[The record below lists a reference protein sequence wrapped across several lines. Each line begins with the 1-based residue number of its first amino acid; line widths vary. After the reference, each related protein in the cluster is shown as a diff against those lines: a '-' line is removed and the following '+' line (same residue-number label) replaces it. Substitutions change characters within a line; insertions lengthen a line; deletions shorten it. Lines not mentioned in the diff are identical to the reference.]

1 MRIIE
6 KGLARIGI
14 GGFYRRTTG
23 VGLGLREELKGPYST
38 EGRANPYGDAR
49 LPFPLSVRAEFHV
62 RKPKDAVGPDPIEL
76 EEIK

>member
-38 EGRANPYGDAR
+38 EGRANPYGIAG
-49 LPFPLSVRAEFHV
+49 LPFPLAVRASFHI
-62 RKPKDAVGPDPIEL
+62 RKPKGAVTPNPAEL
-76 EEIK
+76 EKIK